1 MARARTGGTPAT
13 VALTRAGVPHTL
25 HPYEHDPGSTHYG
38 DEAATAL
45 GLDPARIAKTLLVD
59 LGGELV
65 VAVVPVAA
73 QLDLKA
79 LAAALGAKRAVL
91 ADPAAATRSTGYVLG
106 GISPF
111 GQRTPLP
118 TVVDASLADLPSV
131 FVSAGK
137 RGLQVE
143 LAPADLVT
151 VTSARLAAVSTP
163 GRTGG
168 QRP

>member
-1 MARARTGGTPAT
+1 VARARTGGTPAT
-13 VALTRAGVPHTL
+13 VALARAGVPHTL
-25 HPYEHDPGSTHYG
+25 HPYEHDAASTHYG
-38 DEAATAL
+38 DEAAAAL
-45 GLDPARIAKTLLVD
+45 GLDPGRIFKTLLAD

-79 LAAALGAKRAVL
+79 LAAALGAKKAVM

-111 GQRTPLP
+111 GQRTPLR
-118 TVVDASLADLPSV
+118 TVVDDSAAALPTV

-143 LAPADLVT
+143 LAPADLVR
-151 VTSARLAAVSTP
+151 VTEARLAPVTAP
-163 GRTGG
+163 GRP
-168 QRP
+168 RS